1 MKEFLLK
8 KYLFKFCTV
17 FVINNI
23 NSKLCEYNKD
33 KNNLK
38 DSNNNSNNSS
48 NNNKDVKK
56 EEEDDDDELKNKKKE
71 LKENLKHINEMYDQL
86 NWLGKSAAN
95 INISEDEIN
104 KSNIYNIGTLELKI
118 ENTKEHVEKLLKVN
132 KEGYQSIFIISGKNR
147 DINFYV
153 VKKEDKY
160 IYLLHEYNEFAKSTS
175 TLDDELN
182 EEKVKNIEFQ
192 ICNKEDKL
200 TFDEIV
206 NNIDEHKDEKLLI
219 DAFQYDNLLTLK
231 CTDKD
236 SNEINYKCDISKNRD
251 FIIDENHYWFNY
263 KDGKKGDYCFDN
275 KTKSFGFVDKNDG
288 NKINFAIDD
297 QTDYEDKFKEG
308 K

>member
-1 MKEFLLK
+1 MKYSFK

-23 NSKLCEYNKD
+23 NYSCVKSNKD
-33 KNNLK
+33 TNNLK

-48 NNNKDVKK
+48 NNDKDVKK
-56 EEEDDDDELKNKKKE
+56 EEEEDDELKNTKEE
-71 LKENLKHINEMYDQL
+71 LKENLRHIKEMYGQL
-86 NWLGKSAAN
+86 NWVGKQAAN
-95 INISEDEIN
+95 IDISENQIDECDIWR
-104 KSNIYNIGTLELKI
+104 IGALELRI
-118 ENTKEHVEKLLKVN
+118 EEKKENIEKLLKVN
-132 KEGYQSIFIISGKNR
+132 KKGYQSISMLYGKNR
-147 DINFYV
+147 DIDFYL

-160 IYLLHEYNEFAKSTS
+160 IYIFDDYNEFAKSTS
-175 TLDDELN
+175 TLDDKLE
-182 EEKVKNIEFQ
+182 EEKVKKIEFK

-200 TFDEIV
+200 TLEQIV
-206 NNIDEHKDEKLLI
+206 ENIDEHKDEKLLI
-219 DAFQYDNLLTLK
+219 DAFQYDNLVTLK

-275 KTKSFGFVDKNDG
+275 KTNLFGFVDKNDG
-288 NKINFAIDD
+288 NKLNFDIGN
-297 QTDYEDKFKEG
+297 QYDYEDKFKEG